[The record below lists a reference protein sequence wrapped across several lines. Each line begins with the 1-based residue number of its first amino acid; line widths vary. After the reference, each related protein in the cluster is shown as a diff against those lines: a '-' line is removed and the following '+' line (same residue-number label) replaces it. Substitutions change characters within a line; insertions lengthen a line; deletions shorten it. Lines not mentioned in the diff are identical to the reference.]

1 MRSRHR
7 SSATALTLGYALLVV
22 YASLYPFAG
31 WRWPAG
37 RDLLE
42 LLVLPGLARATA
54 FDEGSNFAGYVP
66 LGALAFAAAVRTG
79 RSALAALLGS
89 LFGCAA
95 LSYSLEVLQYLVPGR
110 VPSRLDFALNAAG
123 ALSGALLGAWLWKL
137 GAFDRWQTGRDRW
150 LVPRSAGGLVLLL
163 LWPVAL
169 LFPSPIPL
177 APGQVLEA
185 LSDAATVV
193 LSGTP
198 LEEDVLAAFED
209 ELRRRQP
216 LAPLGEGL
224 AIALGV
230 LSPCLLAHAV
240 VRPGGRRVA
249 VVALVVL
256 AGSGA
261 MALST
266 ALNFGPS
273 HGMAWL
279 SARVALSMGLGT
291 VVALA
296 LCGVSARVAA
306 LLALLALT
314 ALVVLVAQVPP
325 DPYYAESLQRWEQGR
340 FIRFHGIAQWVGWL
354 WPYAAM
360 GWLFMRLA
368 GPAGRG

>member
-1 MRSRHR
+1 VRSRHR
-7 SSATALTLGYALLVV
+7 SSATVLAVVYALLVV

-42 LLVLPGLARATA
+42 LVALPWLARSTR
-54 FDEGSNFAGYVP
+54 FDEWSNFAGYLP

-79 RSALAALLGS
+79 RSAPAAWLGAGA
-89 LFGCAA
+89 GCAA
-95 LSYSLEVLQYLVPGR
+95 LSYGLEVLQHLVPGR
-110 VPSRLDFALNAAG
+110 VPSRLDFVLNTAG
-123 ALSGALLGAWLWKL
+123 AMVGLIVSAWLWKL
-137 GAFDRWQTGRDRW
+137 GAFERWQAGRDRW
-150 LVPRSAGGLVLLL
+150 LVPGSAGGLVLLL

-185 LSDAATVV
+185 VADVV
-193 LSGTP
+193 TAFLTGTP
-198 LEEDVLAAFED
+198 LEREVLFAFED

-216 LAPLGEGL
+216 LAPLSEGL
-224 AIALGV
+224 TIALGM
-230 LSPCLLAHAV
+230 LAPCLLAHSV
-240 VRPGGRRVA
+240 VRPGWRRVA
-249 VVALVVL
+249 AVALAVI
-256 AGSGA
+256 AGGVA
-261 MALST
+261 LALST
-266 ALNFGPS
+266 ALNFGPA

-279 SARVALSMGLGT
+279 SVRVAVAMGFGAGL
-291 VVALA
+291 AIA
-296 LCGVSARVAA
+296 LCGVSPRVAA

-314 ALVVLVAQVPP
+314 VLVVLVAQVPP

-368 GPAGRG
+368 APLGRG